1 MSRSLPIWI
10 GASDDT
16 PAPPRV
22 RVRVFERCDGK
33 CTQCGRKLRPG
44 EAWTLEHLIALI
56 NGGRNAEDN
65 LGVTCGWCL
74 PAKNA
79 VDVAL
84 KAKTYAVKSKH
95 LLPSEPSRWGSRPL
109 GRGNHQH
116 TATRPPL
123 KRTYAQEHEEQD
135 I

>member
-1 MSRSLPIWI
+1 MSRSLPLWI
-10 GASDDT
+10 GATDDT

-74 PAKNA
+74 PGKNA

-84 KAKTYAVKSKH
+84 KAKTYRVKRKN
-95 LLPSEPSRWGSRPL
+95 LLPRED
-109 GRGNHQH
+109 
-116 TATRPPL
+116 TRSSFQTNRNGL
-123 KRTYAQEHEEQD
+123 WKRRLDGT
-135 I
+135 IVRR